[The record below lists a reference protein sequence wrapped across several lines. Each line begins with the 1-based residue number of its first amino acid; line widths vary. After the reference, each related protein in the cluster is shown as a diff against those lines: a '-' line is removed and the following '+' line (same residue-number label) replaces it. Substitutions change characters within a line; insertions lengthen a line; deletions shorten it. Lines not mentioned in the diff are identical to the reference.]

1 MNLGLG
7 GHDVNCHTRSPHQ
20 CNRACLDTHH
30 THTQYL
36 TIQASIIKLNKLR
49 NNSSGPQRDNPSGPQ
64 RNTRRQTQTRASQ
77 HVRMHASDLAREILA
92 EGAKGR
98 RSEALYPPVNWPRQ
112 NCPSKSA
119 EIKSW
124 RHIFSTF
131 VLNTFSMIVHTLFPG
146 LQAYSLLTTLMRT
159 ISLSRDRGT
168 QTDPSLPSEWHGIM
182 LRGTQTL
189 LASLKGSFFNHKST
203 FLDICA
209 ESGRFQSF
217 GAR

>member
-1 MNLGLG
+1 MIVL
-7 GHDVNCHTRSPHQ
+7 
-20 CNRACLDTHH
+20 
-30 THTQYL
+30 
-36 TIQASIIKLNKLR
+36 
-49 NNSSGPQRDNPSGPQ
+49 
-64 RNTRRQTQTRASQ
+64 
-77 HVRMHASDLAREILA
+77 
-92 EGAKGR
+92 
-98 RSEALYPPVNWPRQ
+98 Q
-112 NCPSKSA
+112 N
-119 EIKSW
+119 
-124 RHIFSTF
+124 
-131 VLNTFSMIVHTLFPG
+131 VHTLFPG

-217 GAR
+217 GARLEMARAHGMLPEADVLTAALPLWLQLCFRPMSLRRPSLMRCCSSWVAHPA

>member
-1 MNLGLG
+1 MSLHTSATPWDG
-7 GHDVNCHTRSPHQ
+7 NCSTETLKCMTCVCMFLKVSFQFRKPVRLVSAQ
-20 CNRACLDTHH
+20 
-30 THTQYL
+30 
-36 TIQASIIKLNKLR
+36 
-49 NNSSGPQRDNPSGPQ
+49 NSSDDQ
-64 RNTRRQTQTRASQ
+64 
-77 HVRMHASDLAREILA
+77 L
-92 EGAKGR
+92 
-98 RSEALYPPVNWPRQ
+98 
-112 NCPSKSA
+112 
-119 EIKSW
+119 IKTAAAPYFQYVC
-124 RHIFSTF
+124 FSTI
-131 VLNTFSMIVHTLFPG
+131 VLQNVHALFPG

-217 GAR
+217 GARLEIARAHDMLQFPWLMC